1 MSVGTVPGV
10 EEATDTVPG
19 VVIRIPPSH
28 CGRPGFAN
36 GGWIAGL
43 AAGLLTGPETR
54 PGTPVEVTP
63 RAAVPLEAPV
73 TGRRD
78 GQRAFLVDGNGSVLT
93 QATVGTDILPAP
105 GFVTLAVAQRAGRVG
120 NRVESPSPG
129 CFGCGFD
136 RDGGL
141 RVTLG
146 RADGD
151 TFAGVWTPPAVSGE
165 LPARYVW
172 AALHCPAGLV
182 FLEGGGRAVLER
194 VTLARYRAPVP
205 GEPNVVVAVPAGAN
219 RNRRFSAAALY
230 TSTGELVAHSAGAW
244 IVG

>member
-10 EEATDTVPG
+10 EEATDTVAG
-19 VVIRIPPSH
+19 VVIRVPPSH

-43 AAGLLTGPETR
+43 AAGLLTGPGTR

-63 RAAVPLEAPV
+63 RAAVPLDAPV

-78 GQRAFLVDGNGSVLT
+78 GQRAFLLDGSGSVLT
-93 QATVGTDILPAP
+93 KATVGTDILPAP
-105 GFVTLAVAQRAGRVG
+105 GFVPLAVARRAGGAG
-120 NRVESPSPG
+120 NRVESPFPG

-136 RDGGL
+136 REGGL

-146 RADGD
+146 RAGGD

-194 VTLARYRAPVP
+194 VTLARYRAPMS
-205 GEPNVVVAVPAGAN
+205 GEPNVVVALSAGAN
-219 RNRRFSAAALY
+219 RGRRLSAAALY